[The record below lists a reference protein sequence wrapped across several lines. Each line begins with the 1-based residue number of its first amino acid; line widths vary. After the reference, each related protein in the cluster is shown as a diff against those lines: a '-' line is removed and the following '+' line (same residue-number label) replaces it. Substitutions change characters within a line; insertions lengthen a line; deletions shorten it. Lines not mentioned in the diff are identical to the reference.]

1 MPFYELVM
9 LCKVGE
15 SAAMGT
21 LIKNVSAV
29 IL

>member
-21 LIKNVSAV
+21 LIKNVSAA